1 MELFCVHSIDT
12 QIQIY
17 APRWLVWTEEN
28 ARAMFDLGLYVAVL
42 GISVDDTAQLTGIQV
57 DMTWLLFLS
66 ELRLMDYV
74 VEIYE
79 NKPVDELARVA
90 AKL

>member
-1 MELFCVHSIDT
+1 
-12 QIQIY
+12 
-17 APRWLVWTEEN
+17 
-28 ARAMFDLGLYVAVL
+28 MFDLGLYVAVL
-42 GISVDDTAQLTGIQV
+42 AISVDDTAQLTGIQV

>member
-1 MELFCVHSIDT
+1 
-12 QIQIY
+12 
-17 APRWLVWTEEN
+17 
-28 ARAMFDLGLYVAVL
+28 MFDLGLYVAVL